1 MRESELSFGS
11 LLSGKKVKMFGRFP
25 CAARAFFFMS
35 KNANKQTSK
44 QTNKQD
50 NSTIVDANV
59 HDVCACHSLTIT

>member
-44 QTNKQD
+44 QTNKQT
-50 NSTIVDANV
+50 NKTTQQ
-59 HDVCACHSLTIT
+59 SLTPMFMMYARVIH